1 MAKTSTTATPASA
14 VTDGTPNPFLT
25 PQRIRMFGI
34 AGAVVL
40 VLGLIVWFV
49 ITAGRRKETYAAA
62 ALEQAEAAASQGQ
75 TGVAVQ
81 GYTRVTTMY
90 GGTAAAYE
98 ASLGI
103 AKSRLVAGQ
112 NELAA
117 TTLTAF
123 LRTNPPAQYASS
135 ANSLL
140 GTANENLAKFVD
152 AESAYRKAADLANAD
167 YLKAADLMDAGR
179 AARLAG
185 KPDDAK
191 SLYQEII
198 QKYPKT
204 GVLSEAQVRLAEM
217 TAGQQ

>member
-1 MAKTSTTATPASA
+1 MAKTSTTATPAPTA
-14 VTDGTPNPFLT
+14 TDSSPTPFLT

-40 VLGLIVWFV
+40 VIGLIVWFV

-62 ALEQAEAAASQGQ
+62 ALEQAEGAASQGQ

-90 GGTAAAYE
+90 AGTAAAYE

-112 NELAA
+112 NELAV

-123 LRTNPPAQYASS
+123 LRTNPPVQYASS
-135 ANSLL
+135 ANTLL
-140 GTANENLAKFVD
+140 GTANENLGKFAA
-152 AESAYRKAADLANAD
+152 AETVYRKAADLATAD
-167 YLKAADLMDAGR
+167 YAKAADLMDAAR
-179 AARLAG
+179 ASRLAG
-185 KPDDAK
+185 KADDAK
-191 SLYQEII
+191 SLYQQII
-198 QKYPKT
+198 QKYPKS
-204 GVLSEAQVRLAEM
+204 GVLSEAQVRLSEL